1 MQTAVD
7 EDNDEEYGGDTD
19 EEAMDEEDDEEVVE
33 DDEHSEKVKDMCK
46 GCLKERSFDF
56 IFEAKEFMTPDSHKK
71 RLHYK
76 KMFRDDITEAI
87 EKDATNKPEDID
99 EMLEDVEC
107 LHNEFDEKGNICFK
121 YCSKRKWTISRILT
135 DVLLDKELGEE

>member
-1 MQTAVD
+1 
-7 EDNDEEYGGDTD
+7 
-19 EEAMDEEDDEEVVE
+19 MDEEDDEEVVE

-76 KMFRDDITEAI
+76 KIFRDSITDTI
-87 EKDATNKPEDID
+87 EKDEGNKPEDVNDMID
-99 EMLEDVEC
+99 DAEHLRNKNVTK
-107 LHNEFDEKGNICFK
+107 HKQKKK
-121 YCSKRKWTISRILT
+121 YVCIR
-135 DVLLDKELGEE
+135 VY